1 MNLIE
6 SMRIYVR
13 VVERASISDAAR
25 DLEIGQSTV
34 SERIERLEKFVGCR
48 LLLRSA
54 RAFSCTPE
62 GQTFYERSKTILQ
75 AASEAISEIS
85 GDQQLANGITRIAAP
100 HCFGE
105 TILPHLIEYFRSNFP
120 PTPLS
125 LTLNDRVVDLVTEG
139 VDISFRTGPLGEGA
153 FIAYPLGKVNRLLV
167 ASPAYVE
174 KYGPI
179 ESPGDLASHTLISF
193 NNPAD
198 QLAMISDSGVV
209 ENIPFPSDIKT
220 SHWRPAFEMVRMGM
234 GIGAFEEYACTEALE
249 KGDIV
254 KLLPGFKIVPL
265 DMNLLIQAQRP
276 VPQRVRTIVSILRN
290 VVPNFLPRTL

>member
-34 SERIERLEKFVGCR
+34 SERIEKLEKFLGCR

-62 GQTFYERSKTILQ
+62 GQAFYERSKTILQ
-75 AASEAISEIS
+75 ATSDAISEIS

-105 TILPHLIEYFRSNFP
+105 TILPYLVEYFRSNFP
-120 PTPLS
+120 PTSLS
-125 LTLNDRVVDLVTEG
+125 LTLNDRIVDLVTEG
-139 VDISFRTGPLGEGA
+139 VDLSFRTGPLGEGA
-153 FIAYPLGKVNRLLV
+153 FVAYPLGKVSRFLVTSRAYAEKNRLLT
-167 ASPAYVE
+167 
-174 KYGPI
+174 
-179 ESPGDLASHTLISF
+179 SPGDLPLHTLIGF
-193 NNPAD
+193 NNSAD
-198 QLAMISDSGVV
+198 QIAMISESGVV

-234 GIGAFEEYACTEALE
+234 GIGMFEEYACTEAFDR
-249 KGDIV
+249 GDLV
-254 KLLPGFKIVPL
+254 KVLPDLKIVPL
-265 DMNLLIQAQRP
+265 DLNLLIQAQRP

-290 VVPNFLPRTL
+290 VVPNFLPRTA